1 MKVIIAGSRN
11 LNPSITDIDSA
22 LAETGWTIRQVISG
36 TAKGVDRRGEAW
48 SIARKVELIR
58 MPANWNL
65 YGNAAGFIRNEEMAN
80 AADALLAFWDGKS
93 PGTADMIEKM
103 NRCNKPVH
111 IVRMNHV
118 QVD

>member
-48 SIARKVELIR
+48 DE
-58 MPANWNL
+58 
-65 YGNAAGFIRNEEMAN
+65 
-80 AADALLAFWDGKS
+80 KS
-93 PGTADMIEKM
+93 RGTADMIEQM
-103 NRCNKPVH
+103 NRLGKPVH
-111 IVRMNHV
+111 IVRMNHARI
-118 QVD
+118 D